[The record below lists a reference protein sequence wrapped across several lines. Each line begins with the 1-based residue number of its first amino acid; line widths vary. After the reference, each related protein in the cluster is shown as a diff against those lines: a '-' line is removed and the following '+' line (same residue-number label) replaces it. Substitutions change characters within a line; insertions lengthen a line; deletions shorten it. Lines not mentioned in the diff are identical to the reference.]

1 MSLITRNIINK
12 NILFCD
18 YDSKY
23 KKTEYGYKHL
33 SKRIDFFKN
42 FLIDQ
47 GCKRGDSILI
57 GYAVG
62 LDQTSAFFAA
72 SELGLVIIVAD
83 YKVLDNEEYVGFLD
97 TKTKILM
104 PIKYFLFR
112 EHHDAPEDFVNFKL
126 QFYNQVCETVIKSK
140 QIEEY
145 SNYEPNDTIWAKESD
160 ILMRCTSS
168 GTTGTPKKV
177 THTHEFLHNIS
188 KRNSIFFDNEV
199 TLLWNLNHGS
209 SLATYFVPALMS
221 DNVTNFNNAIKELQD
236 TPEAILPLKDALKNS
251 NHVMIPYPETIE
263 RFIEVFEF
271 PELTYYTLSPI
282 SNKIRNG
289 LSNGR
294 CKDIISFFGS
304 NETSG
309 PVLINKA
316 SYDNFEVDVY
326 HKVDDY
332 YDIEE
337 IDTLTVRLKEYG
349 ISINTQDTFEKKDE
363 TSLTFK
369 GRKNLMRVNGLEVFR
384 AYNDLID
391 FDADLIYDSVYNE
404 IYLAAWMRFGKK
416 EFEEYVLAEKI
427 KEINEKMSN
436 MSGGSHKISK
446 FKFLKRYQFTLG
458 VKIDHEFLRSYFRER
473 VENNV
478 EV

>member
-12 NILFCD
+12 NIKFYD
-18 YDSKY
+18 YDGSFN
-23 KKTEYGYKHL
+23 KTEYGYDDISL
-33 SKRIDFFKN
+33 QVDYFKN
-42 FLIDQ
+42 LLV
-47 GCKRGDSILI
+47 DSGAKKGESVLI
-57 GYAVG
+57 GFSASIQQIG
-62 LDQTSAFFAA
+62 LFFA
-72 SELGLVIIVAD
+72 SCELGLSVIVAD
-83 YKVLDNEEYVGFLD
+83 YKAMNNEEYSGFLD

-104 PIKYFLFR
+104 PINYFIGFDPRDLEPEEMYKFLFYK
-112 EHHDAPEDFVNFKL
+112 E
-126 QFYNQVCETVIKSK
+126 VCETIITCEDLESYTNYSK
-140 QIEEY
+140 
-145 SNYEPNDTIWAKESD
+145 NDKILADKDD
-160 ILMRCTSS
+160 IVLRCTSS
-168 GTTGTPKKV
+168 GTTGTPKLV
-177 THTHEFLHNIS
+177 EHTHEFLYNIS
-188 KRNSIFFDNEV
+188 KRNSSFFDGHV
-199 TLLWNLNHGS
+199 ALLWNLNHGS
-209 SLATYFVPALMS
+209 SLATYFLPSIMS
-221 DNVTNFNNAIKELQD
+221 SDAEQFTNMVSIPRYNELDNMMEK
-236 TPEAILPLKDALKNS
+236 ILSKI
-251 NHVMIPYPETIE
+251 NHIMIPYT
-263 RFIEVFEF
+263 EVLEKFLDSFSF
-271 PELTYYTLSPI
+271 PQMTYYTLSPI
-282 SNKIRNG
+282 QKKMTTDSMKKKY
-289 LSNGR
+289 
-294 CKDIISFFGS
+294 KDIISFFGS

-309 PVLINKA
+309 PIFINKA

-404 IYLAAWMRFGKK
+404 IYLAAWMRLGKK
-416 EFEEYVLAEKI
+416 EFEESVLVKKV
-427 KEINEKMSN
+427 KEINEKMTN

-446 FKFLKRYQFTLG
+446 FKFLKRYLFTLG